1 MLSEQEG
8 QQYAHNHTEVNQC
21 AQLRYLGNSA
31 EQKR

>member
-21 AQLRYLGNSA
+21 AQLGYLGNSA
-31 EQKR
+31 E